1 MQARQQTRNSSTKS
15 SQNAPKTVNKIPKT
29 HNIKPFRT
37 TFTTMKKILV
47 ILLVMQ
53 IFSGNVILPE
63 LAKIPQL
70 IEHFRQH
77 QRENNALDFFSFL
90 KMHYADPEHQQ
101 KDASR
106 HGSLP
111 LKSVSLAHAE
121 VIVLHET
128 APSVYEVEKADFAQ
142 KLLLPT
148 SKNLLFDSKIR
159 FSIFQPPRI

>member
-1 MQARQQTRNSSTKS
+1 
-15 SQNAPKTVNKIPKT
+15 
-29 HNIKPFRT
+29 
-37 TFTTMKKILV
+37 MKKILV

-53 IFSGNVILPE
+53 IFSGNVLLPE

-70 IEHFRQH
+70 MEHFRQH

-111 LKSVSLAHAE
+111 LKSLSLAHAE
-121 VIVLHET
+121 VLVIYET
-128 APSVYEVEKADFAQ
+128 TPSVFEVEKVEIAQ
-142 KLLLPT
+142 KLHLPT
-148 SKNLLFDSKIR
+148 SKNIFFDSKIR
-159 FSIFQPPRI
+159 LSIFQPPRV

>member
-1 MQARQQTRNSSTKS
+1 
-15 SQNAPKTVNKIPKT
+15 
-29 HNIKPFRT
+29 
-37 TFTTMKKILV
+37 MKKILV

-53 IFSGNVILPE
+53 IFSGNVLLPE

-70 IEHFRQH
+70 MEHFRQH

-111 LKSVSLAHAE
+111 LKSLSLAHAE
-121 VIVLHET
+121 VLVLYET
-128 APSVYEVEKADFAQ
+128 TPSVLEVEKVEIAQ
-142 KLLLPT
+142 KSLMPT
-148 SKNLLFDSKIR
+148 STNLFYDSKIR
-159 FSIFQPPRI
+159 FSIFQPPRV

>member
-1 MQARQQTRNSSTKS
+1 MNSSIVS
-15 SQNAPKTVNKIPKT
+15 AQNAPKTANKIPNT
-29 HNIKPFRT
+29 HNIKPFCT

-53 IFSGNVILPE
+53 IFSGNVLLPE

-70 IEHFRQH
+70 MAHFRQH

-111 LKSVSLAHAE
+111 LKSLSLAHAE
-121 VIVLHET
+121 VLVLYET
-128 APSVYEVEKADFAQ
+128 TPSVLEVEKVEIAQ
-142 KLLLPT
+142 KSLMPT
-148 SKNLLFDSKIR
+148 STNLFFDSKIR
-159 FSIFQPPRI
+159 LSIFQPPRV